1 MSNRIEDDYFE
12 WMYDMVCSDVE
23 DQNYRKIFEYLNLV
37 EFVSIIPM
45 DDNRIEDGINL
56 RYRYAY
62 ENDIPSFRITE
73 TFGKKP
79 CSVLEMM
86 VALSVRCEETIMQ
99 NSVYGNRTPEWF
111 WEMMHSLGLDGMC
124 DENFNPIE
132 AGRIVY
138 IFINRRYNKNGKG
151 GLFTI
156 HDPRKDMRTVEIWY
170 QMCFYLDELVG
181 V

>member
-12 WMYDMVCSDVE
+12 WMYDMMCGDIT
-23 DQNYRKIFEYLNLV
+23 DQSYREIFEYLNLV
-37 EFVSIIPM
+37 EFVSVIPM
-45 DDNRIEDGINL
+45 DENRAEDGINL

-62 ENDIPSFRITE
+62 ENDLPSFKIME
-73 TFGKKP
+73 AFGGKP

-86 VALSVRCEETIMQ
+86 IALSIRCEESIMQ
-99 NSVYGNRTPEWF
+99 NSVYGDRTSEWF
-111 WEMMHSLGLDGMC
+111 WEMMHSLGLENTD
-124 DENFNPIE
+124 DECFNALE
-132 AGRIVY
+132 AGHIIY
-138 IFINRRYNKNGKG
+138 IFINRRYKKNGEG